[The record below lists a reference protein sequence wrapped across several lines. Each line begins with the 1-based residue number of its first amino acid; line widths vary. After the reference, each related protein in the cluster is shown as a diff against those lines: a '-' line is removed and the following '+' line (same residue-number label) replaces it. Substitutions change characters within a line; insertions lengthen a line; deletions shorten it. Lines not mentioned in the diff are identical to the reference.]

1 MSHKLNIYNNE
12 IGKDLY
18 ILKKIIKSIFRLL
31 GLSIS
36 KSIIKPFV
44 LNELKIGYVIDV
56 GANEGQFIQ
65 SIRESGFNGG
75 VTSFEPLTDA
85 HKKLSHNAVKDPK
98 WIIHKRVA
106 CGANIGQI
114 IINVAGNSASS
125 SFKKMLPAHLNAAP
139 YSLTVGQEKID
150 VITLDSEIQK
160 WEKVGAPIFL
170 KIDTQG
176 FEEEVLAGA
185 ELTIKLVAAVQI
197 ELSLVELYQK
207 QELFDYFLEYF
218 KKREFMLFDVIPG
231 FSDPKTGQLL
241 QFDAVFVKVSY
252 LKKLSIIT
260 EL

>member
-1 MSHKLNIYNNE
+1 M
-12 IGKDLY
+12 
-18 ILKKIIKSIFRLL
+18 
-31 GLSIS
+31 LS
-36 KSIIKPFV
+36 
-44 LNELKIGYVIDV
+44 
-56 GANEGQFIQ
+56 
-65 SIRESGFNGG
+65 
-75 VTSFEPLTDA
+75 
-85 HKKLSHNAVKDPK
+85 
-98 WIIHKRVA
+98 
-106 CGANIGQI
+106 
-114 IINVAGNSASS
+114 
-125 SFKKMLPAHLNAAP
+125 AHLNAAP

-160 WEKVGAPIFL
+160 WEAVRAPIFL

-207 QELFDYFLEYF
+207 QKLFDYFLEYF

-241 QFDAVFVKVSY
+241 QFDAIFVKKSY
-252 LKKLSIIT
+252 LKKLSIMS